1 MNRSCCACPE
11 GLAMFL
17 DRRVVVTTKCGE
29 VRGILRAF
37 GDTFLEVEEANPK
50 LDLTIIQCGQVCSI
64 QMLG

>member
-1 MNRSCCACPE
+1 
-11 GLAMFL
+11 MFL

-37 GDTFLEVEEANPK
+37 VDTFLEVEEANPK